1 MRERKVNLKQ
11 LKPVPKMQDPIRY
24 PKVTG
29 KIEEQSKKAFTQSL
43 SLESK
48 MLINLMNEIIH

>member
-1 MRERKVNLKQ
+1 MKKIDFKKLR
-11 LKPVPKMQDPIRY
+11 PAPKMQDPIRY
-24 PKVTG
+24 PKVTE

>member
-1 MRERKVNLKQ
+1 MKKIDFKK

-29 KIEEQSKKAFTQSL
+29 KIEEESKRDFTRSL

-48 MLINLMNEIIH
+48 MLIKMMDEIIH

>member
-1 MRERKVNLKQ
+1 MKIDLKK
-11 LKPVPKMQDPIRY
+11 LRPVPKMQDPIRY

-29 KIEEQSKKAFTQSL
+29 KIEEQSKKDFERSL

-48 MLINLMNEIIH
+48 MLINLINEIIK